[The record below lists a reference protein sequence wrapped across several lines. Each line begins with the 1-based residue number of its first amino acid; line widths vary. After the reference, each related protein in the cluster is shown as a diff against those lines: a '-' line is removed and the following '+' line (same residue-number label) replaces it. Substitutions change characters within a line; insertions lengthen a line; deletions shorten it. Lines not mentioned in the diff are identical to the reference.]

1 MPEDTKYIINE
12 SQLTAIGNSIRTK
25 LNEQT
30 TYTVDEMPEKIDE
43 IVSGGVSDVSIV
55 NITTTSLTNVRKTDS
70 SESVIGHVS
79 FTETFTNDVLLLY
92 VEIFSDQTTDFLW
105 SSNIILCTS
114 NPDTPV
120 VYGRVFTYKPSDE
133 ILISSST
140 DGAYIKGLSRANS
153 TITLDICA
161 RANSGKGK
169 LNSCNLTVY
178 IYKITDPQGI
188 N

>member
-1 MPEDTKYIINE
+1 MPNDTKYIVNGA
-12 SQLTAIGNSIRTK
+12 QLTDIGDAIRSK
-25 LNEQT
+25 LGEQD
-30 TYTVDEMPEKIDE
+30 TYTVDEMPGKIDE
-43 IVSGGVSDVSIV
+43 IVTGGVSDVSIV
-55 NITTTSLTNVRKTDS
+55 HITTTSLTNIRKTDS
-70 SESVIGHVS
+70 SESIIGQVS
-79 FTETFTNDVLLLY
+79 FTETFVNDVLLLY

-133 ILISSST
+133 VLISSST

-169 LNSCNLTVY
+169 LNSCNLTVN
-178 IYKITDPQGI
+178 IYKIVK
-188 N
+188 